1 MTTYTIKPNEL
12 EAIALGASNEEVR
25 YYMCGVLF
33 EQYPDGKTA
42 LITTDGHRLMSV
54 HAQQRNTPDNSFILA
69 NADVKKVLAMA
80 KGDKAPKRRAMAD
93 KQRIVITAGENCE
106 LALSVVWLDV
116 DGEVFK
122 TVGSFT
128 TSAVGGN
135 FPDWRRVIPSPD
147 LKVVA
152 PSSIGFNGAYM
163 ADFAK
168 ASKLLSNG
176 NKSCLV
182 GITIT
187 SAGGPILIEIP
198 ETDKDKPF
206 EFMGVLMPHR
216 L

>member
-12 EAIALGASNEEVR
+12 EAVALGASNEEVR

-42 LITTDGHRLMSV
+42 LITTDGQRLMSV
-54 HAQQRNTPDNSFILA
+54 HAQQASVPDNRFILA
-69 NADVKKVLAMA
+69 NADVKKVLAIA
-80 KGDKAPKRRAMAD
+80 KGDKAPNRTRAD

-106 LALSVVWLDV
+106 LAVSVVWLDV

-128 TSAVGGN
+128 TSAIDGN
-135 FPDWRRVIPSPD
+135 FPDWRRVMPSPD
-147 LKVVA
+147 LKAVA

-198 ETDKDKPF
+198 ENDVNNTF
-206 EFMGVLMPHR
+206 EFMGVLIPHR
-216 L
+216 I

>member
-12 EAIALGASNEEVR
+12 EAVALGASNEETR
-25 YYMCGVLF
+25 YYLCGVLF

-54 HAQQRNTPDNSFILA
+54 HAQQGSAPDNSFILA

-80 KGDKAPKRRAMAD
+80 KADKAPNRALAG
-93 KQRIVITAGENCE
+93 KQRIVITAGENCG

-128 TSAVGGN
+128 TSAIDGN
-135 FPDWRRVIPSPD
+135 FPDWRRVVPSPN
-147 LKVVA
+147 LKAIA

-182 GITIT
+182 GITLT
-187 SAGGPILIEIP
+187 GAGGPILIEIP
-198 ETDKDKPF
+198 ENDVNNPF
-206 EFMGVLMPHR
+206 EFMGVLMPAR